1 MSSKLRGRVAV
12 VTGASQGLG
21 EAIAV
26 ALAAEGAQ
34 VALVARD
41 EVRLNTVAERIR
53 SAGGEASI
61 FRADVCNECDVR
73 QLERDV
79 LARYG
84 LVHILVNN
92 AGVNVR
98 KPVVDFTLD
107 DWNLVMGT
115 NVTAAFLM

>member
-1 MSSKLRGRVAV
+1 MSAKLGGRVAV

-26 ALAAEGAQ
+26 ALAADGAQ

-41 EVRLNTVAERIR
+41 EVRLNTVAKRIR
-53 SAGGEASI
+53 SAGGDASI
-61 FRADVCNECDVR
+61 FRTDVSSESEVR
-73 QLERDV
+73 ALERDV

-84 LVHILVNN
+84 GVHILVNN

-115 NVTAAFLM
+115 N